1 MKLDE
6 IISNDVI
13 LEYED
18 MSDLAS
24 QALNDPAGDMFAR
37 QDNMSR
43 KPGQSRKPVI
53 SLKHIHKLKLIQ
65 AAKIEEFEKRKVL
78 MGLMYAVPQEEEG
91 GGI

>member
-1 MKLDE
+1 MKIDE
-6 IISNDVI
+6 IISKDVI

-24 QALNDPAGDMFAR
+24 QALNDPASDTFAR
-37 QDNMSR
+37 QDNISR
-43 KPGQSRKPVI
+43 RPGQSRKPVI

-65 AAKIEEFEKRKVL
+65 AAKREEFEKRKIL

-91 GGI
+91 GDI